1 MYLMR
6 TILLLISGLIILFSC
21 NNEDDVQNTVYK
33 NEYGRRFIIFQDSL
47 GSSVVKDSGV
57 IRVSKNNNLYK
68 FDFELMN
75 QTKIDPIEN
84 IQMEMTGSNSL
95 RNINWTPTKFILLSR
110 DSINISYQDGKR
122 YWLVNAIK

>member
-1 MYLMR
+1 MR
-6 TILLLISGLIILFSC
+6 TILLLIFGLIILFSC
-21 NNEDDVQNTVYK
+21 YNGDDVQNTVYK

-47 GSSVVKDSGV
+47 GSSVVKDSGT

-75 QTKIDPIEN
+75 RTKIDPIEN

>member
-6 TILLLISGLIILFSC
+6 TILLLIFGLIILFSC
-21 NNEDDVQNTVYK
+21 NNGDDVQNTVYK

-47 GSSVVKDSGV
+47 GSSVVKDSGT

-75 QTKIDPIEN
+75 RTKIDPIEN

>member
-47 GSSVVKDSGV
+47 GNSIVKDSGT

>member
-1 MYLMR
+1 MR
-6 TILLLISGLIILFSC
+6 TILLLIFGLIILFSC
-21 NNEDDVQNTVYK
+21 YNGDDVQNTVYK

-47 GSSVVKDSGV
+47 GSSVVKDSGT